1 MKKIEEIILL
11 MMWIGALISYPIAL
25 YQNYNLLVSDYFGI
39 AALVVLAFINFT
51 KPSILL
57 KALSIVLLIGSFNLI
72 SFVYFINIVV
82 EFGVAAYVSPGI
94 QLISSFLLVILLIV
108 KRRKVVLSLH
118 HLLGGTDGERE
129 VSKENLV
136 ENFKQKFQS
145 LSLQEIEERLK
156 FDLQEEAKLALL
168 AIQKEKKT
176 KE

>member
-1 MKKIEEIILL
+1 M
-11 MMWIGALISYPIAL
+11 
-25 YQNYNLLVSDYFGI
+25 
-39 AALVVLAFINFT
+39 
-51 KPSILL
+51 
-57 KALSIVLLIGSFNLI
+57 
-72 SFVYFINIVV
+72 
-82 EFGVAAYVSPGI
+82 
-94 QLISSFLLVILLIV
+94 
-108 KRRKVVLSLH
+108 H